1 MTNTN
6 MFKITPP
13 IRQNVVYLILLLFT
27 CTLLSACT
35 CCSKKANT
43 EDEAQPVSV
52 RKSLFH
58 NRDSILYYADLAYN
72 HEDPKGLF
80 VMAVAAYLREDGT
93 LPDSITT
100 VSLDE
105 AEIMLLRS
113 AELGYPDA
121 IQAIRCLSAHGMWDH
136 SIPNEK

>member
-1 MTNTN
+1 

-27 CTLLSACT
+27 FTLLSACT
-35 CCSKKANT
+35 CCSKKA
-43 EDEAQPVSV
+43 DKDAAQPVPV

-72 HEDPKGLF
+72 QEDPKGLF

-121 IQAIRCLSAHGMWDH
+121 LQAIRCLSSHGMWSH
-136 SIPNEK
+136 SIPEPKK

>member
-1 MTNTN
+1 M
-6 MFKITPP
+6 
-13 IRQNVVYLILLLFT
+13 
-27 CTLLSACT
+27 CTFLSACT
-35 CCSKKANT
+35 CCSNKADKDAT
-43 EDEAQPVSV
+43 QPVPV

-80 VMAVAAYLREDGT
+80 VMAVAAYLHEDGT

-121 IQAIRCLSAHGMWDH
+121 LQAIRCLSSHGMWDH
-136 SIPNEK
+136 SIPEDK